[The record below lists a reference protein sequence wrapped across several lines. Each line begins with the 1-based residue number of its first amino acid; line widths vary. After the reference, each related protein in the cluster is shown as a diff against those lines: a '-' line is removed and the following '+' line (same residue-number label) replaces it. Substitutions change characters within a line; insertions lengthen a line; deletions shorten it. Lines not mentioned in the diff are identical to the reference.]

1 MKQKKDYVMIRVMI
15 KATEKVIKEMPWWQ
29 KVILGTAAVVAFSAA
44 VKGLEY
50 YIEEKEEQANTK
62 SGKLLL

>member
-1 MKQKKDYVMIRVMI
+1 MKQKKDYVMIRAMI

-29 KVILGTAAVVAFSAA
+29 KVLIGSAAVVAFSAA

-50 YIEEKEEQANTK
+50 YIEEKEEQVNTK

>member
-1 MKQKKDYVMIRVMI
+1 MIRAMI

-29 KVILGTAAVVAFSAA
+29 KVLIGSAAVVAFSAA

-50 YIEEKEEQANTK
+50 YIEEKEEQVNTK

>member
-1 MKQKKDYVMIRVMI
+1 MI

-50 YIEEKEEQANTK
+50 YIEEKEEQVNTK